1 MAEICTF
8 ITSLHLKIISST
20 VTNQRLRDDN
30 YPRFPLDRSTFIIIQ
45 CEVFY
50 IILKR
55 RAPRILLLSENYSP
69 VIASATTDKRYFE
82 TNHPLMITL
91 RKALISA
98 LVLGVSIVKKIQMF
112 MFTTL
117 AWISG
122 F

>member
-1 MAEICTF
+1 MIITHDSLWTDRLLSSFSVKYF
-8 ITSLHLKIISST
+8 ISFLYVEH
-20 VTNQRLRDDN
+20 
-30 YPRFPLDRSTFIIIQ
+30 
-45 CEVFY
+45 
-50 IILKR
+50 
-55 RAPRILLLSENYSP
+55 PRILLLSENYSP

-91 RKALISA
+91 RKVLISA

>member
-1 MAEICTF
+1 MIITHDSLWTDRLLSSFSVKYF
-8 ITSLHLKIISST
+8 ISFLYVEL
-20 VTNQRLRDDN
+20 
-30 YPRFPLDRSTFIIIQ
+30 
-45 CEVFY
+45 
-50 IILKR
+50 
-55 RAPRILLLSENYSP
+55 PRILLLTSP

>member
-1 MAEICTF
+1 MIITHDSLWTDRLLSSFSVKYF
-8 ITSLHLKIISST
+8 ISFLYVEL
-20 VTNQRLRDDN
+20 
-30 YPRFPLDRSTFIIIQ
+30 
-45 CEVFY
+45 
-50 IILKR
+50 
-55 RAPRILLLSENYSP
+55 PRILLLSENYSP

-122 F
+122 I